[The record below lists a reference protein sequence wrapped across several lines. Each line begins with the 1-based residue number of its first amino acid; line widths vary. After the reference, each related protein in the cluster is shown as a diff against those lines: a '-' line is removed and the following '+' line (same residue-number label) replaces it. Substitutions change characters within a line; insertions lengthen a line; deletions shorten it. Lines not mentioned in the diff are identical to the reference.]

1 MAEETR
7 VEEAGRDGHSL
18 DVPHRKGEAS
28 FSEKNRQA
36 KKIHRSYYQWL
47 RLSRLA
53 LAAFFVMA
61 GFFFFW
67 AIPWMPSGLDA
78 DDYTP
83 ELAFTVYLLAGM
95 SITGILALG
104 SRELVRRKREGLI
117 AWSAVYDEATG
128 LHNRTFLYDRLS
140 LECERAERSG
150 GVFYVIILQ
159 IRLVRPTLGP
169 PPTLSNAMLQQV
181 AELINRLTRR
191 SDLVALLSGSELAIL
206 AFELGRE
213 NQDDLLERLRNA
225 VATELTRL
233 LDGSAMVNVAGG
245 VATYGTQGKEPGALI
260 HVARVAAA
268 IGPLPR
274 SQAA

>member
-7 VEEAGRDGHSL
+7 VEDAGRGGHSL
-18 DVPHRKGEAS
+18 DAPYRRGEEP

-36 KKIHRSYYQWL
+36 NEIHRSYYQWL

-53 LAAFFVMA
+53 LAAFFAIA
-61 GFFFFW
+61 GVFFFW
-67 AIPWMPSGLDA
+67 ILPWMPIGLDA

-95 SITGILALG
+95 GITGILALG
-104 SRELVRRKREGLI
+104 ARELVRRKRQGLI

-140 LECERAERSG
+140 LECERAEHSG
-150 GVFYVIILQ
+150 GLFYVIILQ
-159 IRLVRPTLGP
+159 IRLYRPTLGP
-169 PPTLSNAMLQQV
+169 LPTLSNAMLQQV

-206 AFELGRE
+206 AFELGGE
-213 NQDDLLERLRNA
+213 SQHDLLERLRNA
-225 VATELTRL
+225 VATELSGL
-233 LDGSAMVNVAGG
+233 LDESAMVNVAGG
-245 VATYGTQGKEPGALI
+245 VATYGTQGTEPGALI
-260 HVARVAAA
+260 HAARVAAA
-268 IGPLPR
+268 FGPLPR
-274 SQAA
+274 SKAA

>member
-7 VEEAGRDGHSL
+7 VEEAGRGGHSP
-18 DVPHRKGEAS
+18 DAPRRNGEAP

-95 SITGILALG
+95 SITGIMALG

-213 NQDDLLERLRNA
+213 SQDDLLERLRNA
-225 VATELTRL
+225 VATELSRL
-233 LDGSAMVNVAGG
+233 LEGSAMVNVAGG
-245 VATYGTQGKEPGALI
+245 VATYGMHGKEPGALI
-260 HVARVAAA
+260 HAARVAAA
-268 IGPLPR
+268 IGTLPR

>member
-18 DVPHRKGEAS
+18 DAPHREGETP
-28 FSEKNRQA
+28 FPEKNRQA
-36 KKIHRSYYQWL
+36 TEIHRSYYQWL

-53 LAAFFVMA
+53 LIAFFAMA
-61 GFFFFW
+61 CFFFFW
-67 AIPWMPSGLDA
+67 ILPWMPSGLDA

-95 SITGILALG
+95 GITGILALG
-104 SRELVRRKREGLI
+104 ARELVRRKREGLI

-140 LECERAERSG
+140 LECERAEHSG

-159 IRLVRPTLGP
+159 IRLYRPTLGP
-169 PPTLSNAMLQQV
+169 LPTLSNAMLQQI

-191 SDLVALLSGSELAIL
+191 SDLVALLGGSELAIL

-213 NQDDLLERLRNA
+213 SQDDLLERLRNA
-225 VATELTRL
+225 VATELSRL
-233 LDGSAMVNVAGG
+233 LDESAMVNVAGG
-245 VATYGTQGKEPGALI
+245 VVTYGTQGKEPAALI
-260 HVARVAAA
+260 HAARVAAA
-268 IGPLPR
+268 FGTLPR

>member
-18 DVPHRKGEAS
+18 DAPYRNGEAPL
-28 FSEKNRQA
+28 SEKNRQA

-159 IRLVRPTLGP
+159 LRLYGSTLGP
-169 PPTLSNAMLQQV
+169 LPTLSNAMLQQV

-213 NQDDLLERLRNA
+213 SQDDLLERLRNA
-225 VATELTRL
+225 VAAELSRL

-260 HVARVAAA
+260 HAARVAAA

>member
-18 DVPHRKGEAS
+18 DAPYRKGETP
-28 FSEKNRQA
+28 FPEKNRQA
-36 KKIHRSYYQWL
+36 NAIHRSYYKWL

-53 LAAFFVMA
+53 LAVFFVMA

-67 AIPWMPSGLDA
+67 ILPWLPSGLDA

-159 IRLVRPTLGP
+159 IRLYRPTLGLL
-169 PPTLSNAMLQQV
+169 PTLSNAMLQQV

-213 NQDDLLERLRNA
+213 NQDDMLERLRNA
-225 VATELTRL
+225 VATELSRL

-245 VATYGTQGKEPGALI
+245 VATYGVQGKEPGALI
-260 HVARVAAA
+260 HAARVAAA